1 MATIEQ
7 LTAELSAK
15 DEKIALLEEQL
26 AGMTKLVSGLR
37 SDLQSANNAAKQTRK
52 NPLLRLCESSDEE
65 PVAPKPAAGRRA
77 RKRYMPTSPGRTIPD
92 DLGPA
97 PWKFS
102 DDEKPLDTEPK
113 SGEPTPRRR
122 KIEWILVDG

>member
-15 DEKIALLEEQL
+15 DEKIASLEEQL
-26 AGMTKLVSGLR
+26 AGMTKLVSDLR
-37 SDLQSANNAAKQTRK
+37 GDLQSAKNAAKQTRK

-65 PVAPKPAAGRRA
+65 PVAPKPVPRAKKQRR
-77 RKRYMPTSPGRTIPD
+77 RSISPGRIVD
-92 DLGPA
+92 NDLSPK

-102 DDEKPLDTEPK
+102 DEDTQPLDTEPTPGK
-113 SGEPTPRRR
+113 QPPRRSQI
-122 KIEWILVDG
+122 KWIVVND

>member
-15 DEKIALLEEQL
+15 DEEIASLKSELE
-26 AGMTKLVSGLR
+26 ASKKLVSGLR
-37 SDLQSANNAAKQTRK
+37 GDLQSAKNAAKQTRK

-65 PVAPKPAAGRRA
+65 PVAPRAKKQRR
-77 RKRYMPTSPGRTIPD
+77 RSISPGRIVD
-92 DLGPA
+92 NDLSPK

-102 DDEKPLDTEPK
+102 DEEKPMDT
-113 SGEPTPRRR
+113 
-122 KIEWILVDG
+122 